1 MMKVTL
7 QDVADKAG
15 VHAST
20 VSRALDP
27 EKATLVNPE
36 TRDRVR
42 AAAQELGYR
51 GDAVASGLRRGRTN
65 TLGLVV
71 ADISNPFIGP
81 VVRGIENNLEG
92 RDKMLFVAESQDDHG
107 RMSRVMDSLIG
118 RRVDAVITTAARRGD
133 ERLLRQVAQQV
144 PLVLAVRNLPDSG
157 LVAITHDDE
166 RGGRLA
172 AEHLVQQGHRRV
184 AQLCGSDDISS
195 FRGRARGF
203 RDGLAATDVELV
215 EPSESGRHPVLA
227 EGRRLME
234 LLIAEQAELPTAVFA
249 HNDLMAF
256 GALQALAEHGLSCPA
271 DLAVVGY
278 NDTLMTEFTDP
289 PITTVRLP
297 GYELGRM
304 AADTAVALI
313 EDGHRPEP
321 SLSLPPVLVPRHST
335 LGWSAAQ

>member
-7 QDVADKAG
+7 QDIADKAG

-27 EKATLVNPE
+27 EKADLVNPD
-36 TRDRVR
+36 TRERVR
-42 AAAQELGYR
+42 TAATELGYR

-81 VVRGIENNLEG
+81 VVRGIENHLEG
-92 RDKMLFVAESQDDHG
+92 RNKMLFVAESQDDHG
-107 RMSRVMDSLIG
+107 RMSRVMDSLLG

-133 ERLLRQVAQQV
+133 ERLLRQVAEQV
-144 PLVLAVRNLPDSG
+144 PLVLAVRNLPGSG

-172 AEHLVQQGHRRV
+172 AEHLVKQGHRRV
-184 AQLCGSDDISS
+184 AQLRGSDDISS
-195 FRGRARGF
+195 FRERARGF
-203 RDGLAATDVELV
+203 REGLAATGVDLV
-215 EPSESGRHPVLA
+215 EPSEAGTHPVFA
-227 EGRRLME
+227 EGRRVME
-234 LLIAEQAELPTAVFA
+234 LLLSEHDELPTAVFA

-256 GALQALAEHGLSCPA
+256 GALQALARHGLSSPA
-271 DLAVVGY
+271 DIAVIGY

-304 AADTAVALI
+304 AADTAVGLI

-321 SLSLPPVLVPRHST
+321 PLSLPPVLVPRHST
-335 LGWSAAQ
+335 LGWSPAE

>member
-1 MMKVTL
+1 MAKVTL
-7 QDVADKAG
+7 QDVAEHAG

-42 AAAQELGYR
+42 AAASELGYR
-51 GDAVASGLRRGRTN
+51 GDAVASGLRRGKTN
-65 TLGLVV
+65 TIGLVV
-71 ADISNPFIGP
+71 ADIANPFIGP

-107 RMSRVMDSLIG
+107 RMSRVMDSLLG
-118 RRVDAVITTAARRGD
+118 RRVDAVITTAARLGD
-133 ERLLRQVAQQV
+133 ERLLRQIAEQV
-144 PLVLAVRNLPDSG
+144 PLVLAVRNLPGSG

-172 AEHLVQQGHRRV
+172 AQHLVQTGHRRV
-184 AQLCGSDDISS
+184 AQLRGSDDISS
-195 FRGRARGF
+195 FRGRGRGF
-203 RDGLAATDVELV
+203 EEYLAETDVELV

-227 EGRRLME
+227 EGRRVMN
-234 LLIAEQAELPTAVFA
+234 LLLDEVDELPTAVFA

-256 GALQALAEHGLSCPA
+256 GALQAMAERGLSCPG
-271 DLAVVGY
+271 DMAVIGY
-278 NDTLMTEFTDP
+278 NDTIMTEFTDP

-313 EDGHRPEP
+313 DDDHRPDP
-321 SLSLPPVLVPRHST
+321 PLSLPPVLVPRLST
-335 LGWSAAQ
+335 LGWSADA